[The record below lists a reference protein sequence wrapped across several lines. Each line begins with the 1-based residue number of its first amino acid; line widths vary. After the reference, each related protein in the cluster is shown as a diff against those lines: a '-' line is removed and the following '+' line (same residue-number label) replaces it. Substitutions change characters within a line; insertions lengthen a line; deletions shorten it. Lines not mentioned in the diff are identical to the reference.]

1 MKNLI
6 IQVKSYTI
14 YHQIK
19 FATKKKIFK
28 KFSNKNKNEKK
39 QHGFYNTT
47 LLEELMF
54 GRENTDPE
62 MDTKIHNY
70 KQFNQILLT
79 KQFTIKQIKKTKKYS
94 LGIILQFGNE
104 EEDKKQIILQ
114 KFFF

>member
-1 MKNLI
+1 
-6 IQVKSYTI
+6 
-14 YHQIK
+14 
-19 FATKKKIFK
+19 
-28 KFSNKNKNEKK
+28 
-39 QHGFYNTT
+39 
-47 LLEELMF
+47 MF

-104 EEDKKQIILQ
+104 EEDKTQIILQ
-114 KFFF
+114 KFFFTHFPIIECLKEKKKNFILNFD